1 MKFQDMDEVVVQLK
15 LAHHF
20 LPPIDIAKANLQLAK
35 NNTENE
41 MQKQRIEQALQALSR
56 IENIV
61 KNLIETGEIREDDH

>member
-20 LPPIDIAKANLQLAK
+20 LPPIDIAKGNLQLAE

-41 MQKQRIEQALQALSR
+41 MQRQRIEQAIQALDR
-56 IENIV
+56 IETIV
-61 KNLIETGEIREDDH
+61 KNMIETGEIKE